1 MHRLL
6 AYFEEIALPAE
17 HKKGICITQCLPIQ
31 LSKIGAS
38 GSPELPTPGGKK
50 PPKLRPQ
57 NKKPGVERRAKLRFI
72 GALRVARQISIRY
85 S

>member
-1 MHRLL
+1 MHHPF
-6 AYFEEIALPAE
+6 ASAEEIAPSQQ

-57 NKKPGVERRAKLRFI
+57 NKKPGVERRA
-72 GALRVARQISIRY
+72 
-85 S
+85 

>member
-1 MHRLL
+1 MHHPFVP
-6 AYFEEIALPAE
+6 FEEIALSAE

-38 GSPELPTPGGKK
+38 TSVELPTPGGKK

-57 NKKPGVERRAKLRFI
+57 NKKPGVERRA
-72 GALRVARQISIRY
+72 
-85 S
+85 